1 MNRIWISRDSSIPI
15 REQLSAQLLFGIV
28 SRRFAPSE
36 RLPSVR
42 DLARRLKV
50 HPNTVTA
57 AYQDLAARGWVKRKA
72 GSGVFVCDIKHPGKG
87 PGAGDDID
95 TFVHAWMEEGLSR
108 GFSLDALGEAF
119 EKAGSAFRKQPDSR
133 RLLVVHPDNNL
144 ARILAAEIEEGIGC
158 PVRHAAVEHA
168 LEVPDF
174 EAHALLTTTSGAEAV
189 SRLRP
194 EGHQLI
200 ALKSIEELLAGMG
213 RPASPVLIGIVSRS
227 ATILKWASL
236 LIPALG
242 LPGSDLIQRNPE
254 QPEWREG
261 LNACD
266 LIAADVVCAK
276 ELPKKFRPIV
286 LRLVSDAF
294 LERTRRLVTAEKV

>member
-28 SRRFAPSE
+28 SRRFGPSE

-50 HPNTVTA
+50 HSNTVSA

-72 GSGVFVCDIKHPGKG
+72 GSGVFVCDIKHPQKG
-87 PGAGDDID
+87 DGVD
-95 TFVHAWMEEGLSR
+95 TFVQAWMEEGLSR
-108 GFSLDALGEAF
+108 GFSLDALKTAF
-119 EKAGSAFRKQPDSR
+119 DKAGIAFRKQPDSGK
-133 RLLVVHPDNNL
+133 LLVLHPDANL
-144 ARILAAEIEEGIGC
+144 ARILAAEIEESIGC
-158 PVRHAAVEHA
+158 TVRYGAVEDA
-168 LEVPDF
+168 QQIPDF
-174 EAHALLTTTSGAEAV
+174 ETHVLLTTTSGAEAV

-194 EGHQLI
+194 EGHELI
-200 ALKSIEELLAGMG
+200 PLKSIEELLAGLG
-213 RPASPVLIGIVSRS
+213 RPVAPTLIGIVSRS
-227 ATILKWASL
+227 VTILKWASL

-254 QPEWREG
+254 QSNWRDG
-261 LNACD
+261 LAACD
-266 LIAADVVCAK
+266 LIAADTVCAK
-276 ELPKKFRPIV
+276 ELPKTFRPIV

-294 LERTRRLVTAEKV
+294 LERTRQLVTAEKV